1 MNLNNESFMMASEEG
16 NADYNDN
23 IQQGFQSTNVELEED
38 SLKYYNSSPVQI
50 QLTQIEIGKNMFLQ
64 YNKVII
70 YFKYHYKLNKAN

>member
-50 QLTQIEIGKNMFLQ
+50 
-64 YNKVII
+64 
-70 YFKYHYKLNKAN
+70 